1 MGSKRKFDLELQN
14 YSNKKLKTIKY
25 LKRKF
30 IIAFHE
36 EVKISSQPNKKLK
49 IIDEKKD
56 EIEKYIRWRRDILLY
71 L

>member
-14 YSNKKLKTIKY
+14 YSNKKLKITKY

-30 IIAFHE
+30 IIAFPNKIE
-36 EVKISSQPNKKLK
+36 ISSQPNKKLK

>member
-1 MGSKRKFDLELQN
+1 MGSKRKFELELQN
-14 YSNKKLKTIKY
+14 YSNKKLKTKC

-36 EVKISSQPNKKLK
+36 EVEISSQPNKKLK

-56 EIEKYIRWRRDILLY
+56 EIEKYIRWKRDILLY